1 MSLPNQPDWACP
13 EWGPDH
19 NWHECEDCLEQ
30 YDLMI
35 EKAQGGWDD
44 DPVEHVTSAPQAQR
58 PDPFY
63 S

>member
-44 DPVEHVTSAPQAQR
+44 DPVEHFTSAPKA
-58 PDPFY
+58 
-63 S
+63 